1 MIYAELSE
9 KYLAIISKLMK
20 QPKNKESIN
29 LDAGESG
36 ILYYLIYHNGATP
49 SELQKHLNVGSG
61 RIANALNTLQNKG
74 LIFRQDALDDRHK
87 VKVFITEEGKLLQE
101 NRRRE
106 YMEYIQRVLEKMG
119 EEEASEFLRLLE
131 KFMNYNQILIASERK
146 EG

>member
-1 MIYAELSE
+1 M
-9 KYLAIISKLMK
+9 
-20 QPKNKESIN
+20 
-29 LDAGESG
+29 
-36 ILYYLIYHNGATP
+36 
-49 SELQKHLNVGSG
+49 QKHLNVGSG

-74 LIFRQDALDDRHK
+74 LIFRQDALDDRRK